1 METLRV
7 EHTYAVAAR
16 QELMRHPNS
25 RLTLEVYA
33 QALTPAKRAAHQK
46 VVETIRLAEGTLI
59 VPSRS
64 HAEAVV
70 ACK

>member
-1 METLRV
+1 MGGTHIRCGGPAG
-7 EHTYAVAAR
+7 TDAASKQKAR
-16 QELMRHPNS
+16 
-25 RLTLEVYA
+25 LEVYA

-59 VPSRS
+59 VPSCS